1 MPLTITC
8 WALSCALIHLLDAKG
23 VADPS
28 NAVQVLGAPTYGLDV
43 LVLIP
48 AERAQLAL
56 GETLMRVTGHRH
68 PTAGNLWI
76 LDQSQSL
83 ALIKMGED
91 RS

>member
-1 MPLTITC
+1 MELTVTRC
-8 WALSCALIHLLDAKG
+8 DLSSALIHLLEAKG
-23 VADPS
+23 VADAAT
-28 NAVQVLGAPTYGLDV
+28 AVEVLGSPTYGLDV

-91 RS
+91 LS